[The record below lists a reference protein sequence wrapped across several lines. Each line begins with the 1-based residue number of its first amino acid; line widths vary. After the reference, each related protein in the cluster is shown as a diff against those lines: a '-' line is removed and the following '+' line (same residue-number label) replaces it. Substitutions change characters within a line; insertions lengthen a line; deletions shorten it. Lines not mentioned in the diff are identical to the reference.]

1 MDVRVEGLRVE
12 RQGRLVLEIDE
23 LTIPGGK
30 ISAVLGRNGA
40 GKTTLLRV
48 LSGLLRPSAGS
59 VRLGEM
65 MLWPSPPPSARPS
78 LAFQEPVFLRG
89 TVRDN
94 LELALSLRGVG
105 EAERRTR
112 AEEAARDLEVLHL
125 LDRPARELSRGE
137 GQRVSLA
144 RALSLR
150 APLTLLDEPLGA
162 LDAMVR
168 ARLLHEL
175 PRLLRARGGT
185 AMIVTHDREEAFFL
199 ADYLIVLIGGRVRAA
214 GDAGSVLRSPPDVNT
229 AELLGYTV
237 VSLGGTGG
245 AALGVPPGELSL
257 GEGPY
262 GLEMLVERS
271 VDRGSHYQ
279 VIGVVAGTRMLARA
293 PIDAPSPA
301 PGERVPVTPGYAVEL
316 PAK

>member
-214 GDAGSVLRSPPDVNT
+214 GDAGSRS
-229 AELLGYTV
+229 AGRGERRSGCRR
-237 VSLGGTGG
+237 VSFRWERGRTGLKCSWNARWTGG
-245 AALGVPPGELSL
+245 HIIRLSASWRGRVCSPERRSMRRPPRPASAFPSRRAMRWSSRRSRSL
-257 GEGPY
+257 WEG
-262 GLEMLVERS
+262 S
-271 VDRGSHYQ
+271 RGGAS
-279 VIGVVAGTRMLARA
+279 
-293 PIDAPSPA
+293 
-301 PGERVPVTPGYAVEL
+301 
-316 PAK
+316 K